1 MRCGPD
7 LKPMPGLA
15 DSWTVSPD
23 VLVYTFKLFPKITF
37 HDGKPLTSEDVV
49 FTVIKVLTDTR
60 ARGTLLRIDKAEAPD
75 PLTVVFTLKA
85 PFAPFP
91 NPFDCTTAPIVPK
104 HIYGNTDFRK
114 NPANAQAIGCGPFK
128 LKEWVKGSRV
138 HLFKHEGYY
147 RAGEPHI
154 DEIFYRVIPDAA
166 SRSVALE
173 QGTVQLTQWTDV
185 ELFDGARLMVL
196 LFSVQ
201 LNWLP
206 AFGYVTIGVQQTAME
221 RALDIG
227 KHLLLRGLSLAAVY
241 LAIYA
246 RLMRSSVIE
255 VMHQDFIKTAR
266 AKGLKQGRI
275 ILRHVLRNAILP
287 VVTVAGMQAGALVG
301 GAVVVETVF
310 AWPGLGRLIYD
321 SVLQRDYPV
330 MLGIFLVMSV
340 IVVVLNFVTDVIY
353 RMVDPRVTTNAS

>member
-1 MRCGPD
+1 MAGQSGSSDEKLLAQLRAEYGLDKPYIIQLGTYLKRVVTLD
-7 LKPMPGLA
+7 LGYSYRQQRP
-15 DSWTVSPD
+15 
-23 VLVYTFKLFPKITF
+23 
-37 HDGKPLTSEDVV
+37 
-49 FTVIKVLTDTR
+49 VLTLIGERMPATLLLTGT
-60 ARGTLLRIDKAEAPD
+60 AFLAALFMGILLGTLAGIRAGKWSDTL
-75 PLTVVFTLKA
+75 LTVVSLLLYAMPVFWL
-85 PFAPFP
+85 
-91 NPFDCTTAPIVPK
+91 
-104 HIYGNTDFRK
+104 G
-114 NPANAQAIGCGPFK
+114 
-128 LKEWVKGSRV
+128 LM
-138 HLFKHEGYY
+138 
-147 RAGEPHI
+147 
-154 DEIFYRVIPDAA
+154 
-166 SRSVALE
+166 
-173 QGTVQLTQWTDV
+173 
-185 ELFDGARLMVL
+185 MVL

-206 AFGYVTIGVQQTAME
+206 AFGYVTIGVPQTAME
-221 RALDIG
+221 RAFDIG
-227 KHLLLRGLSLAAVY
+227 KHLLLPGLSLAAVY

-275 ILRHVLRNAILP
+275 IVRHVLRNAILP

-340 IVVVLNFVTDVIY
+340 IVIVLNLVTDVIY